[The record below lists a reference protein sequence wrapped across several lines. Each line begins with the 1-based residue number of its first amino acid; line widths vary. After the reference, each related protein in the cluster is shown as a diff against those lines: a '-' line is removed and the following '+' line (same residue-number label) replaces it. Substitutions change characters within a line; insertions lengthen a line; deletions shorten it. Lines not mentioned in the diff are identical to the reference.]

1 MHNDHDFDLH
11 DKREMNKFGLETY
24 FLNTTNMYDIA
35 INKLIEDI
43 KNNIL
48 QSKRELNKLIELK
61 KKHSQ
66 LYGGSAEGDRDNF
79 DN

>member
-1 MHNDHDFDLH
+1 MHNDHDFDLR

-35 INKLIEDI
+35 INKLIENI

-48 QSKRELNKLIELK
+48 ESKRE
-61 KKHSQ
+61 
-66 LYGGSAEGDRDNF
+66 
-79 DN
+79 